1 MNIGVF
7 WRSFRNVEFQK
18 MLTPENVKDDAYTE
32 ASLHSEALK
41 EAGYSTTLIQWKDDP
56 IELYNDIKE
65 KEIDMVFNASSSEEL
80 NFLEVFKIP
89 YTGSHENIVGM
100 SKSGRKIIVGYYN
113 IPTPKFVLAKS
124 PEEIPEINL
133 KYPLFV
139 KPVDGRGSAGI
150 DDTNIIE
157 NYEELPSVV
166 RKITEGI
173 GQVALIEEFVKGREM
188 TVGIIGHENPE
199 ILPILE
205 IVYNDSKTNT
215 YEHKMFDKET
225 IICPMKLDSEV
236 EKYIKK
242 LSLEIYKILKIKDFG
257 RIDYILDENN
267 IPYFLEVN
275 TFAGLTM
282 LDPHDK
288 ERAHYGYMG
297 YMASTKGYSRGEFL
311 GKIVQSTIE
320 RYNLNS

>member
-1 MNIGVF
+1 MKIGVF

-18 MLTPENVKDDAYTE
+18 MLTPDNVKDDAYTE
-32 ASLHSEALK
+32 AYLHSEALK
-41 EAGYSTTLIQWKDDP
+41 EAGYNTVLIEWKDDP
-56 IELYNDIKE
+56 VELYKEIKE
-65 KEIDMVFNASSSEEL
+65 KEIDMVFNASSTEEL
-80 NFLEVFKIP
+80 NFLEVFQIP
-89 YTGSHENIVGM
+89 YTGSHENVVGM
-100 SKSGRKIIVGYYN
+100 SKSTRKIIVNYYN

-139 KPVDGRGSAGI
+139 KPVEGRGSAGI
-150 DDTNIIE
+150 DETNIIE
-157 NYEELPSVV
+157 SYEELPSVV

-188 TVGIIGHENPE
+188 TVGIIGYENPE

-205 IVYNDSKTNT
+205 IVYNGCKTNT
-215 YEHKMFDKET
+215 YEHKMLDHET
-225 IICPMKLDSEV
+225 IICPMKLDVEV
-236 EKYIKK
+236 EENIKR

-257 RIDYILDENN
+257 RIDFILDENN
-267 IPYFLEVN
+267 VPYFLEVN

-282 LDPHDK
+282 LDVNDK

-297 YMASTKGYSRGEFL
+297 YMATTKGYSRSEFL
-311 GKIVQSTIE
+311 GKIVKSTIE
-320 RYNLNS
+320 RYKIKS